1 MRFFLIFVITCFVA
15 PLSFAQ
21 SQRSTVSLYDNYL
34 KGLLY
39 AEKGEYLKSLE
50 ELERAKTIDPQ
61 SIHIRLKIAS
71 VLVHLDRFDEAKTLL
86 KEAKMIDPNNL
97 DISLALIFVYSYSEN
112 NDDLEI
118 EYEDFLNKAHGAKPK
133 DVSISEYLAQF
144 YFYKKRP
151 QEAIKVYEKILEN
164 NPDYVEALFWL
175 GNLYEDCGQRSKALE
190 KWEKGIKLEPT
201 SAPILNCLG
210 YTYAQEGVKLD
221 LAEEMVKK
229 ALKEEPDNGA
239 YLDSLGWIYYKKG
252 DLDKAKQYV
261 LRAIELIRDPDVYEH
276 IGDIYIGLKDQE
288 QGVRYY
294 QEGLTQFPGDKD
306 LELKLKKH
314 GKENKIPKG

>member
-1 MRFFLIFVITCFVA
+1 
-15 PLSFAQ
+15 
-21 SQRSTVSLYDNYL
+21 
-34 KGLLY
+34 
-39 AEKGEYLKSLE
+39 
-50 ELERAKTIDPQ
+50 
-61 SIHIRLKIAS
+61 
-71 VLVHLDRFDEAKTLL
+71 
-86 KEAKMIDPNNL
+86 
-97 DISLALIFVYSYSEN
+97 
-112 NDDLEI
+112 
-118 EYEDFLNKAHGAKPK
+118 
-133 DVSISEYLAQF
+133 
-144 YFYKKRP
+144 
-151 QEAIKVYEKILEN
+151 
-164 NPDYVEALFWL
+164 L

-276 IGDIYIGLKDQE
+276 IGDIYIDLKDQD

-294 QEGLTQFPGDKD
+294 QEGLTQFPGNKD

-314 GKENKIPKG
+314 GKRK